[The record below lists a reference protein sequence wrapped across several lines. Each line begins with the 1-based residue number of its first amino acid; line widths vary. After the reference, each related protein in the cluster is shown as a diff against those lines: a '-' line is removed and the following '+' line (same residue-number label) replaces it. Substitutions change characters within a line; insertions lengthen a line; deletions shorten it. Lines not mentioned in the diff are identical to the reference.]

1 MINGNLA
8 LRTLFLSNGIF
19 VFAGIA
25 VTPIYAL
32 YAEGMGASL
41 LIVSYLASTL
51 FLAKIIG
58 TISLRIVGSK
68 IHSKKLLLISGFLLR
83 ALGWIILIFAG
94 SLVML
99 FIVQAILG
107 IGEAI
112 GSTSFRAMVA
122 TNLDE
127 GQEISEYAEWEII
140 LAFTGIAGTV
150 AGGLI
155 VTHFGFIT
163 LFPII
168 ALLAIISALIALTF
182 KTD

>member
-112 GSTSFRAMVA
+112 GSNPCFHRDCGDCRRRTYSDPFRFHHPLPH
-122 TNLDE
+122 NC
-127 GQEISEYAEWEII
+127 
-140 LAFTGIAGTV
+140 LACNYFC
-150 AGGLI
+150 
-155 VTHFGFIT
+155 THRSH
-163 LFPII
+163 L
-168 ALLAIISALIALTF
+168 
-182 KTD
+182 